1 MDGSR
6 ELKQGGD
13 LQVVEV
19 SHRLA
24 NCFQLLNGLIQFR
37 LAHTADGESRRQ
49 LAWLQDLIVSMGM
62 LQKRLAAAGAA
73 GFQAYLVETA
83 KLWRQL
89 TLERGISV
97 VLDAEDIEL
106 APAKATALSLILHEL
121 MTNCCEH
128 AFPKECGGNVRIAFR
143 HAADAR
149 AELTVSDDG
158 IGLPPQGPIRQF
170 GLSVVS
176 GLASQLGGM
185 FSIGSNSPGTIAR
198 VEFPLREV
206 TVGSSAK
213 NETNSPLKAPA

>member
-6 ELKQGGD
+6 ELEQGGD

-37 LAHTADGESRRQ
+37 LTHTADGESRRQ

-62 LQKRLAAAGAA
+62 LQKRLVAAGAA
-73 GFQAYLVETA
+73 GFRVYLVETA
-83 KLWRQL
+83 NLWRRL
-89 TLERGISV
+89 TLERGINV
-97 VLDAEDIEL
+97 VLDTEDIEL

-128 AFPKECGGNVRIAFR
+128 AFPKERGGNVRIVFR
-143 HAADAR
+143 HATDAR

-158 IGLPPQGPIRQF
+158 IGLPPQGPIRQSF

-198 VEFPLREV
+198 VEFPLHEATEDAR
-206 TVGSSAK
+206 
-213 NETNSPLKAPA
+213 P